1 MKLTSKIL
9 ERLILEEI
17 ENTHIPFKSD
27 YEREQHLRK
36 QQEEKESHR
45 QKEKEIRPDYDLMKL
60 SKGILQEQELLGEPD
75 KDGYVRIKASALQRV
90 LTEQKAD
97 IEHTCKP
104 KKESPRNVYPS
115 PSITISNQ
123 IHLLLIGIIFWRIEV
138 VFFVI

>member
-60 SKGILQEQELLGEPD
+60 SKGILQEQELLGKPD
-75 KDGYVRIKASALQRV
+75 KDGYVKIKASALQRV
-90 LTEQKAD
+90 LTEQKSD
-97 IEHTCKP
+97 IEHTCNQN
-104 KKESPRNVYPS
+104 SYYQV
-115 PSITISNQ
+115 NQ
-123 IHLLLIGIIFWRIEV
+123 ILDFIKRMNQAQKGKS
-138 VFFVI
+138 

>member
-97 IEHTCKP
+97 IEHTCNQN
-104 KKESPRNVYPS
+104 SYYQV
-115 PSITISNQ
+115 NQ
-123 IHLLLIGIIFWRIEV
+123 ILDFIKRMNQAQKGKS
-138 VFFVI
+138 